1 MNEIEKEIKLKIDS
15 PAKVLKKITGSG
27 FRLFKRKHFEDNFL
41 FDFDN
46 KRLLSSGCILRL
58 RILKGKCV
66 LTYKEPSSILSITK
80 VRKEIETDVEDPS
93 AIFLILEKL
102 GLKVVFRY
110 QKYRRIY
117 KKGRLTLSV
126 DETPVGNFIELEG
139 SEEEIIAEAE
149 NLGYSLS
156 DFIKDSYM
164 EIFLR
169 EKSGNM
175 VFK

>member
-1 MNEIEKEIKLKIDS
+1 MNEIEREVKLKIDY
-15 PAKVLKKITGSG
+15 PRKILKRITGSG

-46 KRLLSSGCILRL
+46 KRLLSSGCVLRL
-58 RILKGKCV
+58 RVLNDKSI
-66 LTYKEPSSILSITK
+66 LTYKEPSSILSTTK

-93 AIFLILEKL
+93 AIFFIFEKL

-117 KKGRLTLSV
+117 KKGRVTLSV

-139 SEEEIIAEAE
+139 SEDEIVAEAE
-149 NLGYSLS
+149 NLGYSIS

-169 EKSGNM
+169 EKSGDM

>member
-15 PAKVLKKITGSG
+15 TRKILRKITGLG

-46 KRLLSSGCILRL
+46 RRLLSSGCVLRL
-58 RILKGKCV
+58 RVLKGKSI
-66 LTYKEPSSILSITK
+66 LTYKEPSSIFSITK
-80 VRKEIETDVEDPS
+80 VRKEIETDVKDSS
-93 AIFLILEKL
+93 AIFLILENL

-117 KKGRLTLSV
+117 KKGRVTLSV

-139 SEEEIIAEAE
+139 SEDEIVAEAE
-149 NLGYSLS
+149 NLGYSPS

-169 EKSGNM
+169 EKSGDM